1 MCFVSDVARAEVVVV
16 LLRFLATV
24 IGFVLVIEPGV
35 AFANGYGESA
45 PWQFQSSASM
55 ANMAV
60 VEDMIQKKAAGAYG
74 PAQYST
80 TINNTNSTT
89 NIAKQVN
96 CSLTATAYGNYAI
109 PGVGAGSPITSGA
122 APSAIGNTNAATGNY
137 SGAGTVTPNN
147 TNGQTNSGAVSSNLN
162 GATTVSTTGPYY
174 QALNSTQ
181 TNSGVQT
188 ASVANSSACTGTVN

>member
-74 PAQYST
+74 PAQNST
-80 TINNTNSTT
+80 TISNST

-96 CSLTATAYGNYAI
+96 CSLGATAYGNYAI
-109 PGVGAGSPITSGA
+109 PGVSAGSPITSGA

-137 SGAGTVTPNN
+137 SGSGTVTPNN

-162 GATTVSTTGPYY
+162 GATTVSTSGPYY

-181 TNSGVQT
+181 TDSGVQT
-188 ASVANSSACTGTVN
+188 ASVTSSTACSGTVN